1 MGAEATRLVE
11 LTAGA
16 SLMAAVVFT
25 KIEQVSVGGTGVWR
39 RLVARPLWER
49 KAAGSNPATPTGV
62 QTRSAL
68 LHPVGEP
75 DAGRASVCGEGRAA
89 TASTASGYPDNIM
102 PTACSAAPP
111 T

>member
-1 MGAEATRLVE
+1 MAQVGSASALGAE
-11 LTAGA
+11 G
-16 SLMAAVVFT
+16 
-25 KIEQVSVGGTGVWR
+25 R
-39 RLVARPLWER
+39 RFKSGYPD
-49 KAAGSNPATPTGV
+49 GV